1 MRMMKMDK
9 TEEIELM
16 NRHLEQLIKL
26 KQSGYRCDQEI
37 SKVLGKMHE
46 YMGVDRNQQKF
57 SIESGY
63 GSIAAQGKIISNSDS
78 LQYCKEGFATQL
90 LNLLLLAILIE
101 EKVKQLCFLDYHKKM
116 VSQLL

>member
-63 GSIAAQGKIISNSDS
+63 GSIAA
-78 LQYCKEGFATQL
+78 
-90 LNLLLLAILIE
+90 
-101 EKVKQLCFLDYHKKM
+101 
-116 VSQLL
+116 